1 MSASKASERLAV
13 ALLSREYPP
22 ENYGGAGVHVE
33 YLARELASRVDL
45 GVYCFGAP
53 RSAPEVRGA
62 FQPWTELS
70 GTEPELSALRSLS
83 VDLLI
88 ARAVRGRQLVHS
100 HTWYANFAGHL
111 AKLMYGI
118 PHVMTSHS
126 LEPLRPW
133 KAEQLAGGY
142 AISCF
147 CEKVAIESA
156 DAIIAVSHGMRNDIL
171 RSYPRV
177 DAGRVAVIYNGI
189 DTDEFQPGGDP
200 EVLAQFGVDP
210 ARPAA
215 VFVGRITR
223 QKGVVHLLSAA
234 RHFDPQVQLIL
245 CAGEPDT
252 PEIEAEVN

>member
-100 HTWYANFAGHL
+100 HTWYANLAGHL
-111 AKLMYGI
+111 AKLLYGI

-133 KAEQLAGGY
+133 KAEQLGGGY
-142 AISCF
+142 RLSSWA
-147 CEKVAIESA
+147 ERTAYDAA
-156 DAIIAVSHGMRNDIL
+156 DAVIAVSAASRADVL
-171 RSYPRV
+171 AAYPALDEARV
-177 DAGRVAVIYNGI
+177 HVVHNGI
-189 DTDEFQPGGDP
+189 DTDFYRPDSEVD
-200 EVLAQFGVDP
+200 VLA
-210 ARPAA
+210 
-215 VFVGRITR
+215 
-223 QKGVVHLLSAA
+223 
-234 RHFDPQVQLIL
+234 
-245 CAGEPDT
+245 
-252 PEIEAEVN
+252 